1 MHKNCTKVKNAK
13 RDKILEK
20 IQYTKNAKRDKIL
33 EKYNILNMHVQ
44 IQVKIPK
51 V

>member
-20 IQYTKNAKRDKIL
+20 
-33 EKYNILNMHVQ
+33 YNILKMLRG
-44 IQVKIPK
+44 IKY
-51 V
+51 